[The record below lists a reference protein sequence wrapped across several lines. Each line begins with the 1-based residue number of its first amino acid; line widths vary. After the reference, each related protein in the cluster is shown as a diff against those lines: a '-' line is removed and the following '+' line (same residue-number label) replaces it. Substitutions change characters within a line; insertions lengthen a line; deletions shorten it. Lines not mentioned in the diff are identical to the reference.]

1 MQSINKRFSKDN
13 SIWMY
18 SNPIVAQ
25 QKAIN
30 YLGPTTVLTRSKA
43 KNKKYAIQ
51 TPNGKIINF
60 GQMGYED
67 HTKHKDNIRRQ
78 NYLRRT
84 SNIKGDWKDDRY
96 SPNNLSRN
104 ILW

>member
-1 MQSINKRFSKDN
+1 MQSIGKDD

-18 SNPIVAQ
+18 SNPVIAQ
-25 QKAIN
+25 LKAIK
-30 YLGPTTVLTRSKA
+30 YLGPAAVLTRSKA
-43 KNKKYAIQ
+43 KNKKYAIR
-51 TPNGKIINF
+51 TPDGNIINF

-67 HTKHKDNIRRQ
+67 YTKHKDDIRRQ
-78 NYLRRT
+78 SYLNRT
-84 SNIKGDWKDDRY
+84 SNIKGDWKNNPY

>member
-1 MQSINKRFSKDN
+1 MYVISKRFNKEN
-13 SIWMY
+13 SIWVY
-18 SNPIVAQ
+18 SNPNVAQ

-30 YLGPTTVLTRSKA
+30 YLGPAAVLTRSKA

-67 HTKHKDNIRRQ
+67 YTKHKDETRRQ

-84 SNIKGDWKDDRY
+84 SNINGDWKDNRY

>member
-1 MQSINKRFSKDN
+1 MQSIGKDD

-18 SNPIVAQ
+18 SNPVIAQ
-25 QKAIN
+25 QKAIK
-30 YLGPTTVLTRSKA
+30 YLGPAAVLTRSKA
-43 KNKKYAIQ
+43 KNKKYSIQ
-51 TPNGKIINF
+51 TPDGKIINF

-67 HTKHKDNIRRQ
+67 YTKHKDSMRRQ